1 MGGVMQAPSPTSVIK
16 RTGEIVAF
24 DRRRINTAIYKAG
37 AAIGEHDMPRAE
49 RLTEEVVAL
58 LTEAGGTPSVE
69 EIQDLIEEKLI
80 EHRFSRLAKAYILYR
95 EERARLRLQR
105 REGTTRSESTPWK
118 IMWQTLLWNVDHHC
132 LSITELNDHIRQG
145 TFGSLVRA
153 AEEAYESSCRLAAE
167 AVLERR
173 DRVRV
178 VIVAGPSSSGKT
190 TTTTK
195 LAQRLQE
202 ENLQVV
208 PLNLDN
214 YFFDLHLHPRDET
227 GDYDFET
234 PEALDLELINQHLEL
249 LLAGQSIDMPVYDFK
264 QGRRLEE
271 RRPMRLAD
279 DQILLLDTLHG
290 LYAPLTQSV
299 DNARKF
305 RLYIETV
312 PQLRDADGHWMRWTD
327 LRLLRRM
334 MRDAAHRG
342 YDPARTVS
350 HWHFVR
356 RGELKHIIPY
366 LGTSDFIVNGALP
379 YELPIFRHHLGN
391 CFDEFVSRWQGD
403 AHHTDALHRS
413 RRLAALLDQVEASPD
428 AAVPPTSVLREFIGG
443 SAYDVHRA

>member
-1 MGGVMQAPSPTSVIK
+1 MKAADPTSLIK
-16 RTGEIVAF
+16 RTGEIVPF
-24 DRRRINTAIYKAG
+24 DRSRITTAIYKAG

-49 RLTEEVVAL
+49 RLTDEVIAL
-58 LTEAGGTPSVE
+58 LVEAGGTPSVE

-80 EHRFSRLAKAYILYR
+80 AHRYSRLAKAYILYR
-95 EERARLRLQR
+95 EDRARLRLQR
-105 REGTTRSESTPWK
+105 HEGPSRSESTPWRT
-118 IMWQTLLWNVDHHC
+118 MWQTLLWNVDHRC
-132 LSITELNDHIRQG
+132 LSIEQLNEHVRNGTLGELI
-145 TFGSLVRA
+145 RA
-153 AEEAYESSCRLAAE
+153 AETAYETGCRLAAE

-173 DRVRV
+173 DSVRV

-195 LAQRLQE
+195 LAQRLQQDD
-202 ENLQVV
+202 LDVV

-234 PEALDLELINQHLEL
+234 PEALDLELINQHLEQL
-249 LLAGQSIDMPVYDFK
+249 LDGGVIDMPIYDFK
-264 QGRRLEE
+264 QGRRLDE

-279 DQILLLDTLHG
+279 NQILVLDTLHG

-312 PQLRDADGHWMRWTD
+312 PQLRDDAGQWMRWTD

-366 LGTSDFIVNGALP
+366 LGQSDFIVNGALP
-379 YELPIFRHHLGN
+379 YELPIFRHHLGDR
-391 CFDEFVSRWQGD
+391 FHAFVSRWQD
-403 AHHTDALHRS
+403 DPHHTDALHRS
-413 RRLAALLDQVEASPD
+413 RRLATLLDQVEPAD
-428 AAVPPTSVLREFIGG
+428 DTDVPTTSVLREFIGG
-443 SAYDVHRA
+443 SAYDVH